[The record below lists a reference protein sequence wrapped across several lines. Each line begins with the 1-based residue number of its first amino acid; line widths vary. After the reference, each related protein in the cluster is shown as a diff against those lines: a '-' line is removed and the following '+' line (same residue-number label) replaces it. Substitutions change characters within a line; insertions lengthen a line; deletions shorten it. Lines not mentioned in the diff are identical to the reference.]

1 MTILCFTK
9 TICIVFLIE
18 VEFNNNKRIS
28 LKFPRALD
36 KSEVFCYNKKG
47 GANRREYAGMVKLAD
62 TLDLGS
68 NAERRAGSSPVTR
81 TNKPPLQSKGGFV
94 GRNGFRSRLS
104 ASAEPH
110 CGGCGSRIAWRW
122 VAFSMFA
129 AHAVIIK

>member
-36 KSEVFCYNKKG
+36 KSKVFCYNKKG

-81 TNKPPLQSKGGFV
+81 TNFLTPRMALQS
-94 GRNGFRSRLS
+94 RSRGFICVEI
-104 ASAEPH
+104 A
-110 CGGCGSRIAWRW
+110 GCPLFCPLFEHFIKSR
-122 VAFSMFA
+122 
-129 AHAVIIK
+129 